1 MIIIGL
7 TGSVGTGKTEVSN
20 YFIRNKI
27 SVFDS
32 DKKVRLI
39 HENTTVQQ
47 EISRLFP
54 NSLVDKKVDRKKLA
68 KVVFNDKEKLALL
81 ENIIYTRLKQIQS
94 KWIRNKIS
102 ARKKIVVFDTP
113 LLFEKDKLEKYDIKV
128 LLTCSEAIQKN
139 RVLKRSNW
147 SLNRFN
153 LTKELQMETKEKK
166 LLADEIVSTDRGKR
180 KTFQDIQNILNKT
193 ENHVHRNAKDILR
206 NFN

>member
-7 TGSVGTGKTEVSN
+7 TGSVGTGKTEVSK

-54 NSLVDKKVDRKKLA
+54 NSLVAKKVDRKKLA

-180 KTFQDIQNILNKT
+180 KTFQDIQNL
-193 ENHVHRNAKDILR
+193 LLYPYY
-206 NFN
+206 FFPLLL

>member
-39 HENTTVQQ
+39 HENTIVQQ

-54 NSLVDKKVDRKKLA
+54 NSLVAKKVDRKKLA

>member
-39 HENTTVQQ
+39 HENTIVQQ

-54 NSLVDKKVDRKKLA
+54 NSLVAKKVDRKKLA

-94 KWIRNKIS
+94 KWIRNQIS

>member
-39 HENTTVQQ
+39 HENTIVQQ

-54 NSLVDKKVDRKKLA
+54 NSLVAKKVDRKKLA

-81 ENIIYTRLKQIQS
+81 ENIIYTRLKKIQS

>member
-39 HENTTVQQ
+39 HENRIVQQ

-54 NSLVDKKVDRKKLA
+54 DSLVARKVDRKKLA
-68 KVVFNDKEKLALL
+68 TVVFGDKKKLTLL
-81 ENIIYTRLKQIQS
+81 ENIIYVRLKQIQS
-94 KWIRNKIS
+94 KWIRTQIS

-113 LLFEKDKLEKYDIKV
+113 LLFEKDILEKYDIKI
-128 LLTCSEAIQKN
+128 LLTCSNAVQKN
-139 RVLKRSNW
+139 RVLKRSDW

-153 LTKELQMETKEKK
+153 LTKELQMKIKEKK
-166 LLADEIVSTDRGKR
+166 LLADEIVFTDRGKR
-180 KTFQDIQNILNKT
+180 KTFKDIQNILSKT
-193 ENHVHRNAKDILR
+193 ENYIHRNSNNILR
-206 NFN
+206 KFN

>member
-39 HENTTVQQ
+39 HENRIVQQ

-54 NSLVDKKVDRKKLA
+54 DSLVARKVDRKKLA
-68 KVVFNDKEKLALL
+68 TVVFGDKKKLTLL
-81 ENIIYTRLKQIQS
+81 ENIIYVRLKQIQS
-94 KWIRNKIS
+94 KWIRTQIS

-113 LLFEKDKLEKYDIKV
+113 LLFEKDILEKYDIKI
-128 LLTCSEAIQKN
+128 LLTCSDAVQKN
-139 RVLKRSNW
+139 RVLKRANW

-153 LTKELQMETKEKK
+153 LTKELQMKTKEKK
-166 LLADEIVSTDRGKR
+166 LLADEIVFTDRGKR

-193 ENHVHRNAKDILR
+193 ENHIHRNANDILR